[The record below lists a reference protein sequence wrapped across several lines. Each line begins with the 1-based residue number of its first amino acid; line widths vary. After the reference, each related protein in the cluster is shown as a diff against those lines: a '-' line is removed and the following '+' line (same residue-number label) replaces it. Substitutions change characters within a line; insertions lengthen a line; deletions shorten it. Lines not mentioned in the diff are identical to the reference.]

1 MFVFDTI
8 NTCVNIAYDF
18 CVGAYLQL
26 QWIANMQR
34 QSGYARLFCWSRS
47 LTAFVAQDEGH
58 LIIQQYMYSN
68 FQLDEIFV
76 LKHFHGNAQKFIY
89 MNI

>member
-34 QSGYARLFCWSRS
+34 QSDYMLDC
-47 LTAFVAQDEGH
+47 FVEV
-58 LIIQQYMYSN
+58 
-68 FQLDEIFV
+68 EV
-76 LKHFHGNAQKFIY
+76 
-89 MNI
+89 